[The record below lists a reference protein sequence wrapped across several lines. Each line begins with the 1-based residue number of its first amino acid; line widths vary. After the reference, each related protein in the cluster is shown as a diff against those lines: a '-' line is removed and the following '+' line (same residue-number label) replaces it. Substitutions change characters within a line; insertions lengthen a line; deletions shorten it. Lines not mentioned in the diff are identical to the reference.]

1 MRELTNK
8 ELNLVIGGVSGAV
21 LSSIIKGASVILEL
35 GRSLG
40 SAVRRMMTK
49 NYC

>member
-8 ELNLVIGGVSGAV
+8 ELNLIAGGVSGAV
-21 LSSIIKGASVILEL
+21 LTSIIKGATIIFEL